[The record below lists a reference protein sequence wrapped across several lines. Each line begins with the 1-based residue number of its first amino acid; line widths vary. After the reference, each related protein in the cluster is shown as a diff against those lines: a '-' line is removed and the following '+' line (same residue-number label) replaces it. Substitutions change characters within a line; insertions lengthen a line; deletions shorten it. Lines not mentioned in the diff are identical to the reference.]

1 MTVESKHTI
10 ALVLRFLCSLIG
22 RRKKAGAISQSDVE
36 SDEICVWFWFWYSS
50 SSHKCFSSVFFP
62 SDSVN
67 NSISFLSF
75 WSCERRLFVDVLSPF
90 PWLFVDWG
98 RSRFVQFSGGQR

>member
-10 ALVLRFLCSLIG
+10 ALVLRLLCSLIG
-22 RRKKAGAISQSDVE
+22 RRLKARTTRQSDVE
-36 SDEICVWFWFWYSS
+36 SAEVCVWFWYSS

-75 WSCERRLFVDVLSPF
+75 WSCERRLRVDVLSPI
-90 PWLFVDWG
+90 P
-98 RSRFVQFSGGQR
+98 

>member
-1 MTVESKHTI
+1 MTVESEHTI
-10 ALVLRFLCSLIG
+10 ALVLRLLCSG
-22 RRKKAGAISQSDVE
+22 VDGKWRQSNVE
-36 SDEICVWFWFWYSS
+36 SDEICVLFWYSS

-75 WSCERRLFVDVLSPF
+75 WSCERRPSVDVLSPT

-98 RSRFVQFSGGQR
+98 RSRFIQFSGGQR